1 MTMPGAPHDLTPTPP
16 QLAVIRG
23 SIRRT
28 AARFHQ
34 WLSAECVDDLIQE
47 VLLRLL
53 RSGTDEGLLNCPPYL
68 SRVAANVTVDMLRSR
83 GAKKRQ
89 AWPTTRLPPRL
100 SPWQHS
106 RTPEEIMLAREEARR
121 VLKTNRYLRSR
132 VTKAIELH
140 FPRGV
145 V

>member
-1 MTMPGAPHDLTPTPP
+1 MRMPDASHDLTPTPS
-16 QLAVIRG
+16 QLAVIRQ
-23 SIRRT
+23 SIKRT

-34 WLSAECVDDLIQE
+34 WLPAECVDDLTQE
-47 VLLRLL
+47 VLLRLW
-53 RSGTDEGLLNCPPYL
+53 RSGTDKELLNRPAYL
-68 SRVAANVTVDMLRSR
+68 SRVAANVTVDMFRSR

-89 AWPTTRLPPRL
+89 VWPTTRLPPRL

-132 VTKAIELH
+132 VTKAIEVH